1 MRINSD
7 TFGTLNLHTKSS
19 EVVSHDVSSLNRQAA
34 TPERWQPKNEEEAQL
49 EDKNLRHACGEMQ
62 KHLDG
67 SVALDFPVS
76 AFVSPKPDQLSDFV
90 KIDEKACL
98 DYRDDA
104 GAAKLA
110 ARRAAA
116 AHAIR
121 RVAPARGAASA

>member
-1 MRINSD
+1 MWLCAHCVHCGRP
-7 TFGTLNLHTKSS
+7 
-19 EVVSHDVSSLNRQAA
+19 AA
-34 TPERWQPKNEEEAQL
+34 AGGECALCVALRWRATRACSQL